1 MRDWWWRNKLKSY
14 YVGVDERELQRRAG
28 QQKTGQNLTD
38 EDSFNPDDKNRT
50 GASLV

>member
-1 MRDWWWRNKLKSY
+1 MRDWWQRSKLKSY
-14 YVGVDERELQRRAG
+14 NIGVDERELQRRAG
-28 QQKTGQNLTD
+28 QQKTGENSTD